1 MTDRCKVYPASFYDS
16 NGDGW
21 GDIPGVIAKVPYLH
35 SLGIDVVWLSPMYD
49 SPMHDMG
56 YDVSDYEKVLPA
68 YGTVQ
73 EVERLVEACHERG
86 MKLILDL
93 VVNHTSDQHAWF
105 KDSRCSKDNEKRDWY
120 FWRPP
125 RYDEA
130 GNRMPPSNYRG
141 YFAGSTCE

>member
-1 MTDRCKVYPASFYDS
+1 
-16 NGDGW
+16 
-21 GDIPGVIAKVPYLH
+21 
-35 SLGIDVVWLSPMYD
+35 
-49 SPMHDMG
+49 MHDMG
-56 YDVSDYEKVLPA
+56 YDISDYEKVLPA

-73 EVERLVEACHERG
+73 DVERLIKACHERG

-105 KDSRCSKDNEKRDWY
+105 RESRSTKDDEKRYWY
-120 FWRPP
+120 FWRQS

-130 GNRMPPSNYRG
+130 GNRMPPSNYQG